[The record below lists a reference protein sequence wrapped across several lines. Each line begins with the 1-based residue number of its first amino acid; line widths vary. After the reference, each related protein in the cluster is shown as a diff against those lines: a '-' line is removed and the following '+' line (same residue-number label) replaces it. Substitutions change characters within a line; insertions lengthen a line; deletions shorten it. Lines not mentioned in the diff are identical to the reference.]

1 MFPFATTFDVT
12 TEENPMRRFLRSTTL
27 AAAAVAAVAALAAA
41 PRAEA
46 TAPANRLQSTLA
58 HYETVRLALVAD
70 RWDAAAAEAAKRLQA
85 EVKALAAAPTAEAA
99 AVPAGKLADVRGL
112 LPEVEKAAAE
122 LAAAKDLK
130 TARDAFYGVS
140 KPLVRWQAATGKPG
154 PVVAYCSMAKRSWL
168 QPTPQPIGNPYYG
181 KQMERCGEVMR

>member
-1 MFPFATTFDVT
+1 
-12 TEENPMRRFLRSTTL
+12 MRRFLRSSTL
-27 AAAAVAAVAALAAA
+27 AAAAVAILTVAAPAAQ
-41 PRAEA
+41 A
-46 TAPANRLQSTLA
+46 TASTNRFQSTLT
-58 HYETVRLALVAD
+58 HYETVRQALVAD
-70 RWDAAAAEAAKRLQA
+70 RWDAASADAAKRLQA
-85 EVKALAAAPTAEAA
+85 EVKALAAAPSAESA

-112 LPEVEKAAAE
+112 LPEVEKAAAD

-130 TARDAFYGVS
+130 SARDAFYGVS

-181 KQMERCGEVMR
+181 KEMERCGEVMR

>member
-1 MFPFATTFDVT
+1 MFPIAKTFDVT
-12 TEENPMRRFLRSTTL
+12 TEENPMHRLVRTTAL
-27 AAAAVAAVAALAAA
+27 AAAAVALLTAAT
-41 PRAEA
+41 PSAEA
-46 TAPANRLQSTLA
+46 TPTNRFQTTLA

-70 RWDAAAAEAAKRLQA
+70 RWDTAASEAAKRLQA
-85 EVKALAAAPTAEAA
+85 EVKALAASPTAEAA

-112 LPEVEKAAAE
+112 LPEVQKAAAE